1 MVDIHNHLLFGVDDG
16 IQSLEDSVKV
26 LTDMYNFGY
35 RKVIL
40 TPHYITNS
48 RYNSSA
54 KENYRRLKIIR
65 DELESNG
72 IPLKLY
78 LGNEI
83 FMDDNIYD
91 LLKSGEVYSLNGTSY
106 VLVELPMDGEYPD
119 YIEVFKDLMSKGCHI
134 ILAHPERYLSF
145 QKDYNKINELQRIGV
160 YFQSNIDSL
169 IGKYGPGAEK
179 LIKKL
184 LSEKKI
190 AFLATDIHR
199 RKHNYTD
206 WNRAKEIA
214 LKYISEDEYDTLVN
228 KNPSQLVGD

>member
-54 KENYRRLKIIR
+54 KENYHRLKLIR

-91 LLKSGEVYSLNGTSY
+91 LLKSGEVYSLNAVVNAGI
-106 VLVELPMDGEYPD
+106 LD
-119 YIEVFKDLMSKGCHI
+119 KSK
-134 ILAHPERYLSF
+134 
-145 QKDYNKINELQRIGV
+145 
-160 YFQSNIDSL
+160 
-169 IGKYGPGAEK
+169 
-179 LIKKL
+179 
-184 LSEKKI
+184 
-190 AFLATDIHR
+190 TD
-199 RKHNYTD
+199 K
-206 WNRAKEIA
+206 
-214 LKYISEDEYDTLVN
+214 V
-228 KNPSQLVGD
+228 